1 MAVVPDP
8 RRGSCA
14 WPTKTPS
21 TSVRRL
27 RTREILFPDGN
38 GDDFTFEVNLGSAG
52 NPESDKEIRGPCDH
66 IPAKRGRAGLP
77 RRALPAHLTRHGF
90 RCFPCGRACGRS
102 LELPVALR
110 PAAGTAVSRVFG
122 GDIARAPG
130 RCRAGSLGP

>member
-14 WPTKTPS
+14 WPTKIPS

-52 NPESDKEIRGPCDH
+52 NPESDKEIRGSCDH
-66 IPAKRGRAGLP
+66 IPAQRGRAGLL
-77 RRALPAHLTRHGF
+77 RRALPAHLTPHGF
-90 RCFPCGRACGRS
+90 RFFPCVPARARS
-102 LELPVALR
+102 LRLPAALR
-110 PAAGTAVSRVFG
+110 TAAWPADPV
-122 GDIARAPG
+122 
-130 RCRAGSLGP
+130 L